1 MEKIR
6 VTVKKENEDTFQ
18 FDVRMGGIRTRPTIE
33 CNEQAAV
40 QIQKQLSLVNE
51 NPELFNVDETLV
63 FKDFTARIYDAYG
76 INIDMRDEFIDFTIE
91 ETVKILKVLIKKSI
105 NERKSPV
112 EELLSNV
119 KNIFEKFIRL
129 LFLGQFGSGKSTI
142 IKKLSGIPDEVD
154 FPVVDTARTTI
165 HNAHYI
171 FKDRNKCSPFRFSV
185 DFKST
190 QEIFRLV
197 SECYIRAIDKIF
209 ISIKENKKE
218 IEIQDKAMIDFVNDP
233 DKIFKIE
240 YIFGKYYEFGNVKRN
255 QLEKAEQVFFWD
267 KTYQFIYELVIEFLE
282 REVPGFENDAGKR
295 ILIEKDS
302 RDKFLKDKDYSIRVE
317 ELIWEV
323 VDLLEEKI
331 ESICKKMEKEGQGS
345 IVFEENEIVG
355 FKNDNYDIDRI
366 EEYVTPFSSTSI
378 KNFTKIITPL
388 VQSIAIEVPFSS
400 QLSEKSKKQVI
411 CITDTVGFEHRKN
424 DDTGSLEGS
433 TNYTYNNY
441 DVIGIIDSAK
451 QSMNG
456 TTENILREIYI
467 NADKSKVMLMYTFF
481 DEFTKKDFEDDI
493 DKEFFL
499 KSLQNTTLKKIDD
512 TEEVEKFITMLDK
525 HTHFLR
531 GLMTNDSSCME
542 SLLERL
548 QKHFESLYDYKQLE
562 VVDRKKPVMTFNFRR
577 LALVFNKA
585 QEDYLKQQRYLYLQN
600 YPGYKTTE
608 ALTGRLK
615 NGYTYFSG
623 MTRTLKPID
632 DFCYLLM
639 EKIDRFIRNPD
650 NINFEI
656 KTTIPNHREKV
667 IDWFKEEI
675 SSYIKNLAKKIFVDI
690 RIDIWKN
697 LYEDW
702 GTGVDYRRRIG
713 ILNEID
719 KILPPLVIDKTTFA
733 DRWIEEIES
742 IFERVLK
749 EMKEA
754 NS

>member
-1 MEKIR
+1 MDKIR

-91 ETVKILKVLIKKSI
+91 ETVKILKVLIKKSF

-129 LFLGQFGSGKSTI
+129 LFLGQFGTGKSTI

-197 SECYIRAIDKIF
+197 SECYTRAIDKIF
-209 ISIKENKKE
+209 ISITENKKE

-255 QLEKAEQVFFWD
+255 QQEKAEQVFFWD

-317 ELIWEV
+317 ELIWKV

-331 ESICKKMEKEGQGS
+331 ESICKKMEKEGRGS

-456 TTENILREIYI
+456 TTENILREIYN

-562 VVDRKKPVMTFNFRR
+562 VVDRKKPVMTFNYRR

-690 RIDIWKN
+690 RINVWKN